1 MVERQHLQKE
11 IFSRTEKENRVE
23 SLPSPNSK
31 KFGCLPQLQA
41 AYISATALFN
51 VLYYETQT
59 CLTGR
64 QHFMQAHIFVD
75 LEYFIQVQLFLGL
88 RIIYVRRGC
97 FLNLEYFMSADIFN
111 RRRHF
116 RAPTFCLGRRHFRAP
131 TFCIG
136 RRHFRAPTF
145 SCKILFCMLQ
155 ASANILMILQ
165 LVLPVYFCNKFLL

>member
-1 MVERQHLQKE
+1 MVERQHLQRE

-31 KFGCLPQLQA
+31 KFGRLPQLQA

-75 LEYFIQVQLFLGL
+75 FEYFVQVQLLLGL
-88 RIIYVRRGC
+88 RIICVRSSC
-97 FLNLEYFMSADIFN
+97 FLDLEYFMSADIFN

-116 RAPTFCLGRRHFRAP
+116 RAPTFCIGRRHLRRRHFTQGADILGRAP
-131 TFCIG
+131 TFHIG
-136 RRHFRAPTF
+136 RRHFDVNYYF
-145 SCKILFCMLQ
+145 
-155 ASANILMILQ
+155 
-165 LVLPVYFCNKFLL
+165 VYCGGSVI